1 MRIAGIDYGSKL
13 AGTTAIA
20 FVENNL
26 ACLLQSERKQD
37 ADSFIREWVSAWNP
51 THLFLDAPL
60 SLPGVYRG
68 LPWCNDFFY
77 READRALKAMSP
89 MFLGGLTARAI
100 QLKTQLRKEGVEILE
115 VYPSYL
121 ARELG
126 IGRQQYKKSLSCLPV
141 ATKALSSHLPFP
153 LKEDKL
159 DSWHQFD
166 ALLALISGFRYGQG
180 RHLLFGDEAEGAIIV

>member
-77 READRALKAMSP
+77 R
-89 MFLGGLTARAI
+89 
-100 QLKTQLRKEGVEILE
+100 
-115 VYPSYL
+115 
-121 ARELG
+121 
-126 IGRQQYKKSLSCLPV
+126 
-141 ATKALSSHLPFP
+141 
-153 LKEDKL
+153 
-159 DSWHQFD
+159 
-166 ALLALISGFRYGQG
+166 
-180 RHLLFGDEAEGAIIV
+180 